1 MVNRFLVLL
10 AILALTACA
19 RPQSAGFVAPV
30 PEASRET
37 IFIATMRTEGQ
48 RGQMFG
54 EKRSTV
60 MSYAELNISI
70 PPNHQ
75 IGRIERSRGQIDARR
90 YFAPLRATPLANSA
104 KLNERL
110 KASRI
115 SAEEP
120 LLIFVHGYNNTLE
133 DAAFRLAQIQ
143 HDFELNNPALLF
155 SWPSAG
161 DPLGYAYD
169 RDSVLFAR
177 TDFARLLEAL
187 NRAGQRRVI
196 ILAHSMGSYLVMES
210 LRQLA
215 LEGKTHNIGA
225 LEAVVLMSPDIDPDV
240 FRQQA
245 GEIGTLPQP
254 FIIMTTEKDRVLNVS
269 SLLTGRKERL
279 GRIQNA
285 EEVDGLDV
293 SVMDFSL
300 FETGEN
306 MGHMVPVSSPAAIRF
321 LRRFTK
327 GVGLA
332 ANEFSRYVLLGESR
346 KDGRLLK

>member
-10 AILALTACA
+10 ALLALTACA

-90 YFAPLRATPLANSA
+90 HFAPLSATPLANSA

-187 NRAGQRRVI
+187 NRAG
-196 ILAHSMGSYLVMES
+196 
-210 LRQLA
+210 
-215 LEGKTHNIGA
+215 
-225 LEAVVLMSPDIDPDV
+225 
-240 FRQQA
+240 
-245 GEIGTLPQP
+245 
-254 FIIMTTEKDRVLNVS
+254 
-269 SLLTGRKERL
+269 
-279 GRIQNA
+279 
-285 EEVDGLDV
+285 
-293 SVMDFSL
+293 
-300 FETGEN
+300 
-306 MGHMVPVSSPAAIRF
+306 
-321 LRRFTK
+321 
-327 GVGLA
+327 
-332 ANEFSRYVLLGESR
+332 
-346 KDGRLLK
+346 